1 MVTEKKWVY
10 KFNEGN
16 AQMRELL
23 GGKGANLAEMTN
35 LGLPIPGSLHG
46 LLQIRPQN
54 FQRDQAA
61 DFRSAALAGKRK
73 REEIRRQQRPAAGFR
88 PQRRTGLHAWHDGHD
103 FKSGHERYFRERL
116 CAENK

>member
-35 LGLPIPGSLHG
+35 LGLPIPMGFTITTEACTDYYKSG
-46 LLQIRPQN
+46 RKI
-54 FQRDQAA
+54 
-61 DFRSAALAGKRK
+61 FRSAALAGKRK